1 MEKSAPHLDDPGEH
15 AISERM
21 QPLVGLLERVG
32 KSDEH
37 VIVSGTRG
45 SDREWVARFIHAA
58 SPRQPRPFVVYAGA
72 PNRSEMPAAVRR
84 DNSVARAW
92 FVATGGTL
100 FIVDLYD
107 LPDRDQAQLLR
118 FLESRDS
125 LTAAAPRRAPV
136 RVVAATRSDLA
147 TTPHP
152 ASLRSS
158 LFHRLNV
165 LHVHIPPE
173 AASAVDSEDDA
184 PQSYSTFKEE
194 KTRLLEAWE
203 PTYLRELLS
212 QVGGN
217 LALAARTAGIA
228 RAHLYRLLK
237 KYRLAR

>member
-1 MEKSAPHLDDPGEH
+1 L
-15 AISERM
+15 
-21 QPLVGLLERVG
+21 
-32 KSDEH
+32 
-37 VIVSGTRG
+37 
-45 SDREWVARFIHAA
+45 
-58 SPRQPRPFVVYAGA
+58 
-72 PNRSEMPAAVRR
+72 
-84 DNSVARAW
+84 ARAW

-100 FIVDLYD
+100 FIVELYD
-107 LPDRDQAQLLR
+107 LLDRDQAQLLR
-118 FLESRDS
+118 LLESRDS
-125 LTAAAPRRAPV
+125 RTSVAPCRAAV
-136 RVVAATRSDLA
+136 RVVAATRIDLA
-147 TTPHP
+147 TTPSP
-152 ASLRSS
+152 ANLRSS

-165 LHVHIPPE
+165 LHVHIPQE
-173 AASAVDSEDDA
+173 GASAVDSADGA